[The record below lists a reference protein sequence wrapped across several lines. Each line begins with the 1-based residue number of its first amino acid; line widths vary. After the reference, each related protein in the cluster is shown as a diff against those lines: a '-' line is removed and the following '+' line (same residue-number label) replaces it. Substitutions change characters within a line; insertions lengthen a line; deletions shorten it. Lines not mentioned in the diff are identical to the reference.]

1 MIMSEKKIDIELTLK
16 ELEQIVTNMEEESL
30 NIEVSLKLYERG
42 VSLVKDAQKSL
53 NKIEKRIQILSQN
66 NELEDLDLDGQ

>member
-42 VSLVKDAQKSL
+42 VYS
-53 NKIEKRIQILSQN
+53 
-66 NELEDLDLDGQ
+66 

>member
-53 NKIEKRIQILSQN
+53 NKI
-66 NELEDLDLDGQ
+66 